1 MRRPDL
7 KIRTA
12 LHDMLYVWWEETKLS
27 VRDQGMLIFFY
38 LFPLVYPLLYAFI
51 YNEETVHEVPA
62 VALDESCSA
71 ESREFLRRVDGTSV
85 VRFVAHAADMEE
97 ARRVLREQGA
107 YGIVRVPSSFASD
120 LARGRQTR
128 VFLYCD
134 MSGLLYYKSLLMAA
148 TDVSLE
154 MNADIRIAAAR
165 NSNEEQDRTTAAP
178 IAYRDV
184 ALFNPT
190 AGFAAFLIPAVLA
203 LIMQQILLLGV
214 GLSAGT
220 ARETNRFRDFIPLT
234 RHHRSVMPLVFG
246 KALCY
251 FLITLAASAY
261 VLCVVPLLFRLNRLG
276 EPSDLLFFVVPYLL
290 ACIFF
295 SMTCS
300 VFVKRR
306 ENCMPVFVFSSLPL
320 LFISGIS
327 WPSTAI
333 PEGWRWISWLFPST
347 FGINGFVR
355 ISSMGAGL
363 GDVSVEFRALWIQTG
378 VYFLTA
384 CAVYR
389 RQIFLA
395 RFHMRRRH
403 QLLRS
408 RLMLRARK
416 K

>member
-1 MRRPDL
+1 
-7 KIRTA
+7 
-12 LHDMLYVWWEETKLS
+12 
-27 VRDQGMLIFFY
+27 
-38 LFPLVYPLLYAFI
+38 
-51 YNEETVHEVPA
+51 
-62 VALDESCSA
+62 
-71 ESREFLRRVDGTSV
+71 
-85 VRFVAHAADMEE
+85 
-97 ARRVLREQGA
+97 
-107 YGIVRVPSSFASD
+107 
-120 LARGRQTR
+120 
-128 VFLYCD
+128 
-134 MSGLLYYKSLLMAA
+134 
-148 TDVSLE
+148 
-154 MNADIRIAAAR
+154 
-165 NSNEEQDRTTAAP
+165 
-178 IAYRDV
+178 
-184 ALFNPT
+184 
-190 AGFAAFLIPAVLA
+190 
-203 LIMQQILLLGV
+203 MQQILLLGV

-234 RHHRSVMPLVFG
+234 RHHRSVLPLVFG

-363 GDVSVEFRALWIQTG
+363 GDVSAEFRALWIQTG
-378 VYFLTA
+378 IYFLTA

-416 K
+416 R